1 MDTLEA
7 EMRRLEKVTMEDYTV
22 KKRTVGIGVMTAQ
35 EAIQLGAAGPTLRG
49 SGVAQD
55 VRQTEYEAFAELG
68 FTTATAG
75 PVPRS
80 ASSKCSSP
88 WKSSARPSATCPIRK
103 ST

>member
-68 FTTATAG
+68 FT
-75 PVPRS
+75 P
-80 ASSKCSSP
+80 
-88 WKSSARPSATCPIRK
+88 ARPSATCPTRK